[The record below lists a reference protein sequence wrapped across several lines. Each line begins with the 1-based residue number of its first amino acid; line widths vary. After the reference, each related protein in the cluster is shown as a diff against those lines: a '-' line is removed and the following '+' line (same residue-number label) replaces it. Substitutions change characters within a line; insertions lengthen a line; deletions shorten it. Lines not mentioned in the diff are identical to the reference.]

1 MRASFGVCDDSLRAL
16 RAKVETLLESYVSPG
31 KRDEARSGILSRP
44 TQFSV
49 ACLGAPSSLVLKG
62 SQSSVIQ
69 VMQLLG
75 SGQTSRARTL
85 LDSLQRPRRLLRPGE
100 FSLDFTLAESW
111 MRAAMGDS
119 AGAARQLD
127 LTLTALPTLSAYIV
141 YEPGMAASVG
151 RSMVFRAELA
161 ARRGDAG
168 TAALWAS
175 RVLTLW
181 AHSDPSLAPTMARMK
196 ALAAHRS

>member
-1 MRASFGVCDDSLRAL
+1 M
-16 RAKVETLLESYVSPG
+16 
-31 KRDEARSGILSRP
+31 RP
-44 TQFSV
+44 TQFSA

-62 SQSSVIQ
+62 TQTQAMQ

-75 SGQTSRARTL
+75 SGQTERARTL
-85 LDSLQRPRRLLRPGE
+85 LDSVQRMRRLLRPGE
-100 FSLDFTLAESW
+100 FSLDFTLAEAW

-119 AGAARQLD
+119 AAAARQLD
-127 LTLTALPTLSAYIV
+127 LTLTALPTLSAYLV

-151 RSMVFRAELA
+151 RSMVVRAELA
-161 ARRGDAG
+161 ARRGDVG

-181 AHSDPSLAPTMARMK
+181 ARSDPSLAPTMARMK